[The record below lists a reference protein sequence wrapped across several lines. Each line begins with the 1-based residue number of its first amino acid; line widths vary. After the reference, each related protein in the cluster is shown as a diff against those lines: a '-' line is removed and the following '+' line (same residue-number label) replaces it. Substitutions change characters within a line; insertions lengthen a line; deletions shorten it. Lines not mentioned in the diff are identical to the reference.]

1 MSPEKP
7 DLEKSEKRPGQIEGM
22 NPRVL
27 YAEDDPDIRTM
38 MEGYLRSKGFKVE
51 SVSNGKA
58 LLEKMSANGGGYDI
72 ILTDYNMPPEMRG
85 TEAVENIRNS
95 NESWRNIPVVIL
107 TGTPDET
114 TERAAKEFGV
124 VCMTKPPNFATLA
137 DRLKEVVE
145 SKKVSQA
152 VQPEQKKEMPLSWFI
167 GFGVEARGITS
178 ILFSK
183 EFNDL
188 GGQEF
193 QDAIAQYG
201 HHMGNTMV
209 DSAFVTDSSQIPDAE
224 IRNRVQ
230 EAEKVIGKV
239 TRILIAE
246 DNKTMRNLL
255 VNSFT
260 AFGYT
265 VEAVESGEELLQ
277 KLVDME
283 YDLVI
288 TDNNM
293 KGEMKGIEALRQI
306 RAIEKTK
313 NLSVI
318 LMTTNFYPELVAEI
332 IRFNGKGFKKDGL
345 LVDNIKSRIKE
356 LEERQKA

>member
-95 NESWRNIPVVIL
+95 DES
-107 TGTPDET
+107 

-230 EAEKVIGKV
+230 EAEKVIEKV
-239 TRILIAE
+239 TGFSAKSIWAKKI
-246 DNKTMRNLL
+246 
-255 VNSFT
+255 
-260 AFGYT
+260 
-265 VEAVESGEELLQ
+265 ELLEKYKNQ
-277 KLVDME
+277 K
-283 YDLVI
+283 
-288 TDNNM
+288 
-293 KGEMKGIEALRQI
+293 EASIAVQ
-306 RAIEKTK
+306 
-313 NLSVI
+313 
-318 LMTTNFYPELVAEI
+318 
-332 IRFNGKGFKKDGL
+332 
-345 LVDNIKSRIKE
+345 
-356 LEERQKA
+356 LE

>member
-230 EAEKVIGKV
+230 EAEKVIEKV
-239 TRILIAE
+239 TGFSAKSIWAKKI
-246 DNKTMRNLL
+246 
-255 VNSFT
+255 
-260 AFGYT
+260 
-265 VEAVESGEELLQ
+265 ELLEKYKNQ
-277 KLVDME
+277 K
-283 YDLVI
+283 
-288 TDNNM
+288 
-293 KGEMKGIEALRQI
+293 EASIAVQ
-306 RAIEKTK
+306 
-313 NLSVI
+313 
-318 LMTTNFYPELVAEI
+318 
-332 IRFNGKGFKKDGL
+332 
-345 LVDNIKSRIKE
+345 
-356 LEERQKA
+356 LE